1 MCVLYIR
8 LRALQP
14 FFSFITLQLS
24 WKLEAGMQFGMFG
37 MSLLYD
43 EKASNS
49 VRINFITGNNRRK
62 SQVVSSGYFLT
73 CKWDRDLGRAHTIF
87 NPYFQLPKYCLDD
100 KLFSYFM
107 KNVSSAP
114 HWFDDE
120 RNQNNRKRRRWNV
133 KKLSINKPDFLPPKL
148 VGFLFFWSKIT
159 FVVRSSV
166 RGITFGVEYGSS
178 FPRPDRH

>member
-1 MCVLYIR
+1 MCFIYTTSGASTL
-8 LRALQP
+8 
-14 FFSFITLQLS
+14 FFFHHFTVILETWGWNAIWNVWYVFTLWRKS
-24 WKLEAGMQFGMFG
+24 KH
-37 MSLLYD
+37 
-43 EKASNS
+43 NS

-62 SQVVSSGYFLT
+62 SQVVPSGWFFDMQMRPWL
-73 CKWDRDLGRAHTIF
+73 RSRTIF

-148 VGFLFFWSKIT
+148 VGFLSFWSKIT